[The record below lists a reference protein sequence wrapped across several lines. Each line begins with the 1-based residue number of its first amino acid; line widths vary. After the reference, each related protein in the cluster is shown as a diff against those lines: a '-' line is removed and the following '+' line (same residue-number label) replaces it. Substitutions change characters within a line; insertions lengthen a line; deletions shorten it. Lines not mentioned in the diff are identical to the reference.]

1 LRGGWE
7 EARREDRATGNRD
20 GPPGRVGDQPV
31 DVARVATARGRRTRR
46 QAGQSPRAGGADGNQ
61 PRGYRCRGGARR
73 RRQLREATGS
83 QDGRAAIAKAK
94 GTQPLTVCEIEI
106 GIDASLSF

>member
-1 LRGGWE
+1 MGRPDGSAISRLTWHVWPRRGAGE
-7 EARREDRATGNRD
+7 LEDK
-20 GPPGRVGDQPV
+20 PV
-31 DVARVATARGRRTRR
+31 KARVV
-46 QAGQSPRAGGADGNQ
+46 GGADGNQ

-73 RRQLREATGS
+73 RRQLRGASGS
-83 QDGRAAIAKAK
+83 QDGAAIAKAK